1 MLFRN
6 KYTVS
11 RWTDWSHQLSDSI
24 DNFYNQYSKYPNIFE
39 ANSYTYSQID
49 FLTNVDSNERSKVI
63 KKNELSNISEPPS
76 GDDLIKLS
84 SFLSNNCS
92 LDFAIN
98 EKLDDKEFMLIYD
111 SEPDWDGESTKI
123 TAPVEVRQSVLIGR

>member
-1 MLFRN
+1 MNRL
-6 KYTVS
+6 
-11 RWTDWSHQLSDSI
+11 DSI
-24 DNFYNQYSKYPNIFE
+24 DNFYNQYSQYPNIFE

-49 FLTNVDSNERSKVI
+49 FLTNVDSNERSKV
-63 KKNELSNISEPPS
+63 KKINELSNISEPPL

-84 SFLSNNCS
+84 SFQSNNCS

-111 SEPDWDGESTKI
+111 SEPDWDNETNILNS
-123 TAPVEVRQSVLIGR
+123 PVEVDQWVLIEK